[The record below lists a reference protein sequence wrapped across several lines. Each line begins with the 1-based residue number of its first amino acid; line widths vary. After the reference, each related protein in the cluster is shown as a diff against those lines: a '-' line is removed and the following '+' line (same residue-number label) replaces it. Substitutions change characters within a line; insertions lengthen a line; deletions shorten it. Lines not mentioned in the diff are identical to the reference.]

1 MLNLTFDQLTIIKFL
16 NEKEWHNNMEE
27 FNRLLN
33 IGDTYSLDYLKEL
46 FKTDPFTEE
55 AIDNLVGKVIT
66 LMDGTT
72 HLVEAKYKYE
82 SITLYKLSG
91 MDSLVT
97 YSKFGYARSL
107 PLTILEIKEP
117 DLTINTIGINQDL
130 LPITLD

>member
-1 MLNLTFDQLTIIKFL
+1 MLNLTFDQLTIIEFL

-33 IGDTYSLDYLKEL
+33 IGNTYSLDYLKEL

-55 AIDNLVGKVIT
+55 VIDNLVGKIIT
-66 LMDGTT
+66 LIDGTN
-72 HLVEAKYKYE
+72 HLVEAKYRYE
-82 SITLYKLSG
+82 NITLYKLSG
-91 MDSLVT
+91 TDSLVT
-97 YSKFGYARSL
+97 YSKFGYTGIHK
-107 PLTILEIKEP
+107 LTILEITLP